1 MNGDRTPCGTSTTAS
16 IDLEP
21 SALNRQLSFSSQ
33 KPSSFTLRGGFVIVA
48 GTPAGTLPDREL
60 GCLL

>member
-1 MNGDRTPCGTSTTAS
+1 MNGDRTPCGTSTTGV
-16 IDLEP
+16 
-21 SALNRQLSFSSQ
+21 NRSRTIGAQPTVVLLVAEA
-33 KPSSFTLRGGFVIVA
+33 SSFTLRGGFVTVA